1 MRHSKTFAI
10 RRGLNI
16 SHWLSQSGKRGD
28 ARRKAFRREDVRF
41 IADTGFD
48 HLRLPLD
55 EEQLWT
61 PAGEREPEAFDLLHE
76 AVGWCREAG
85 LRVIADL
92 HTLRSHHFNAEGAGS
107 RNSLFESA
115 EAEERFRGLW
125 RDLSEELR
133 DYERDLVAYE
143 LLNEPTAARS
153 EDWNRVAGAVR
164 RTIRQEE
171 PERLLVLGSNR
182 WQSPDRVAELELPEE
197 DPNLLISVHCY
208 FPHLLT
214 HYRAH
219 WMALGRY
226 QGPVDYPGVVVEE
239 AALADL
245 PAELREAALQPW
257 ISGFHD
263 RDRLAEYFKAPLS
276 IAAAAGLRL
285 HCGEFGCIINAPRTE
300 RLRWYADMIA
310 VFNAFSIP
318 WTAWDYQGGFRL
330 RDPRTGQ
337 VDGDLLEI
345 MMR

>member
-1 MRHSKTFAI
+1 M
-10 RRGLNI
+10 
-16 SHWLSQSGKRGD
+16 
-28 ARRKAFRREDVRF
+28 
-41 IADTGFD
+41 
-48 HLRLPLD
+48 
-55 EEQLWT
+55 
-61 PAGEREPEAFDLLHE
+61 
-76 AVGWCREAG
+76 
-85 LRVIADL
+85 RVIANL
-92 HTLRSHHFNAEGAGS
+92 HTLRSHHFNAEGAGVPEQPF
-107 RNSLFESA
+107 RKRGGGGA
-115 EAEERFRGLW
+115 FRGLW

-182 WQSPDRVAELELPEE
+182 WQSPDRVAELELPKE

-276 IAAAAGLRL
+276 IAAGSRVSGFIAASSAASSTPPHGAAALVRGYDRRFQRVLHPLDRFGLPRRL
-285 HCGEFGCIINAPRTE
+285 SPPGSPDRSSGC
-300 RLRWYADMIA
+300 
-310 VFNAFSIP
+310 
-318 WTAWDYQGGFRL
+318 
-330 RDPRTGQ
+330 
-337 VDGDLLEI
+337 DLLEI